1 MANALVNGTNYQ
13 VGGGVKPSLVERYI
27 QLNKAKR

>member
-13 VGGGVKPSLVERYI
+13 VGGVKPSLVERYI

>member
-13 VGGGVKPSLVERYI
+13 VGGVKPSLMERYI
-27 QLNKAKR
+27 RPNKVRR